1 MANPENLKNG
11 EPYRFKSGDQ
21 AAKAGAKG
29 GVASGIAKR
38 KKRDMADTIKLLMNM
53 PVSANQ
59 KKLKEAMTR
68 FGIPE
73 NEQTQRAAAAFN
85 MMLEVSK
92 GNVQAFRALNEVEER
107 REDSKFRNKQFNYQ
121 KQRDREMAQAEA
133 GQSSLADRIISA
145 YAQHEEPEEPE
156 EQEDKPGSSDAG
168 APGPEAATEDGGG
181 DDEHSE

>member
-11 EPYRFKSGDQ
+11 EPYRFQSGEK

-29 GVASGIAKR
+29 GVASGVAKR

-53 PVSANQ
+53 PVSDNQ

-73 NEQTQRAAAAFN
+73 NEQTQRAAAVFN
-85 MMLEVSK
+85 MVLEVNK
-92 GNVQAFRALNEVEER
+92 GNVQAFRALVDVEQ
-107 REDSKFRNKQFNYQ
+107 REEDYKFRNRQFNYQ
-121 KQRDREMAQAEA
+121 KQRDREMAQAET
-133 GQSSLADRIISA
+133 GKSSLADRIIGA
-145 YAQHEEPEEPE
+145 YAQHEDPEG
-156 EQEDKPGSSDAG
+156 QEDQEKPDSQ
-168 APGPEAATEDGGG
+168 TESQPDGDGGG